1 MNYKTCYHSRHRNRY
16 YRRRRSL
23 SRIVNATNTLILLFC
38 ITFIGVLVANAATL
52 SDNKCSSQDVKY
64 AYEEEIT
71 ITRISQVFNSME
83 TLEKESVKSDP
94 SPEPTPLVL
103 NEPIVIG
110 QDITEENKEEVVEVV
125 DRTIDEFIGEKDF
138 EFNGNMF
145 HGYDM
150 PNIYYPGIDYS
161 FEPYMDYKCITNK
174 SSPAYAVSHSENAY
188 TDEYGLRR
196 YVTSDDKFKINGQ
209 DDYIIALG
217 TYYKPKGEC
226 GSRYLIVTTT
236 GMFTIITGDEKADRD
251 TDDRNMF
258 SVHKDGSCAC
268 IVEWIVDTSCLETT
282 MRRAGTI
289 TAGPVEALKGEITH
303 IYRIESVE

>member
-125 DRTIDEFIGEKDF
+125 DRTIDEFIG
-138 EFNGNMF
+138 
-145 HGYDM
+145 
-150 PNIYYPGIDYS
+150 
-161 FEPYMDYKCITNK
+161 
-174 SSPAYAVSHSENAY
+174 A
-188 TDEYGLRR
+188 
-196 YVTSDDKFKINGQ
+196 
-209 DDYIIALG
+209 
-217 TYYKPKGEC
+217 
-226 GSRYLIVTTT
+226 
-236 GMFTIITGDEKADRD
+236 
-251 TDDRNMF
+251 
-258 SVHKDGSCAC
+258 
-268 IVEWIVDTSCLETT
+268 
-282 MRRAGTI
+282 
-289 TAGPVEALKGEITH
+289 
-303 IYRIESVE
+303 